1 MLRLASGD
9 ADALACRRMPLADLE
24 RLDGAEQVIATLT
37 DARLLTVSGGEVE
50 LSHEALLREWP
61 RYRTW
66 LEEDR
71 VGRRLHAHVV
81 SSARE
86 WEATGRDPGDLYRGA
101 RLADALDW
109 DAQHG
114 DELSSPERRFLG
126 ASRRRA
132 ERNARRL
139 RAVLAGVALL
149 RASIEAVACLRA
161 EHHEFGVLLVSSR
174 FRLTTREAAAQLQ
187 LDGPAGAPRGMRDGC
202 APS

>member
-1 MLRLASGD
+1 M
-9 ADALACRRMPLADLE
+9 
-24 RLDGAEQVIATLT
+24 
-37 DARLLTVSGGEVE
+37 TVSGGEVE

-71 VGRRLHAHVV
+71 VGRRLHAHLG
-81 SSARE
+81 SSAHE

-109 DAQHG
+109 HAQHG

-126 ASRRRA
+126 RA
-132 ERNARRL
+132 
-139 RAVLAGVALL
+139 
-149 RASIEAVACLRA
+149 
-161 EHHEFGVLLVSSR
+161 
-174 FRLTTREAAAQLQ
+174 
-187 LDGPAGAPRGMRDGC
+187 AGAPRRMRDGC